1 MREDKMLEDEI
12 PVILSPDE
20 LPSDNLLAEYIE
32 MAMTNAV
39 FKELCDGTHFAEI
52 PGFEG
57 AWANADTLEDCRREM
72 KEVLEDWILLGIKL
86 GHPIPVVGSI
96 NLKARE
102 KTT

>member
-1 MREDKMLEDEI
+1 MLENEI
-12 PVILSPDE
+12 PVILPPE
-20 LPSDNLLAEYIE
+20 QQPSSELLAEYIE
-32 MAMTNAV
+32 LAMKDSV

-52 PGFEG
+52 PGFQG

-96 NLKARE
+96 DLTARE
-102 KTT
+102 KTA

>member
-1 MREDKMLEDEI
+1 MPEDEI

-20 LPSDNLLAEYIE
+20 LPPDELLAEYIE
-32 MAMTNAV
+32 LAMQDAA
-39 FKELCDGTHFAEI
+39 FKDLCDGTVFAEI

-57 AWANADTLEDCRREM
+57 AWANADTLEDCHQEM

-96 NLKARE
+96 NLMARE
-102 KTT
+102 KTA